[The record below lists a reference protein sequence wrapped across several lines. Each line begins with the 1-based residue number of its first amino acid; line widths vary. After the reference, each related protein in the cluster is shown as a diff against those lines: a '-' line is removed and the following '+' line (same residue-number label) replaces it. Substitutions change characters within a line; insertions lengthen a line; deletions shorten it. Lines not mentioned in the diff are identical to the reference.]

1 LWTVKYA
8 PTQLKEICGN
18 KGNVEKLHTWLTDWC
33 VEVEDLLDSP
43 AAFTSHRSKHLKAG
57 FKKPGKDLM
66 GHHRAVLISGPP
78 GIGKTTAA
86 HLAAHMASYSVVEM
100 NASDTRS
107 KKLLELGLRSA
118 VDNTSLDG
126 FFGVGSKSSKL
137 YEGQPEPGKPAVL
150 IMDEVDGMSGGDRGG
165 VGALNALIKRTKIPI
180 ICIANDASLPKM
192 KPLAA
197 TTFSMKFKRF
207 VLACVCL

>member
-1 LWTVKYA
+1 VVNVGTHRPKFVKA
-8 PTQLKEICGN
+8 
-18 KGNVEKLHTWLTDWC
+18 H
-33 VEVEDLLDSP
+33 
-43 AAFTSHRSKHLKAG
+43 

-66 GHHRAVLISGPP
+66 GTYRAVLISGPP

-86 HLAAHMASYSVVEM
+86 HLAASIAGYSAIEL

-107 KKLLELGLRSA
+107 KKLLELGLKSA

-126 FFGVGSKSSKL
+126 FFQTGTKSDRL
-137 YEGQPEPGKPAVL
+137 FEGQPGKGAMPACL

-165 VGALNALIKRTKIPI
+165 VGALNILIKRTKIPI

-192 KPLAA
+192 KPLAN
-197 TTFSMKFKRF
+197 TTLSMKFKRCARPGF
-207 VLACVCL
+207 RCVSG